1 MIAGVNLSYPPTVP
15 RNSFDAI
22 VVGSGHN
29 ALVTSAYLAKAGWS
43 VLVLERNDRPGGLV
57 RTEELTE
64 PGFRHDTYSTAH
76 PLFTSGPAYAELAPE
91 LSRHGLEYHSAR
103 YWSGVS
109 MPREQTAVVSTN
121 PEANIAEADRLAPGD
136 GAALSRLLANFAPLA
151 EPVFGLFSSDLSTPA
166 AAKVI
171 NKLLHDSTGG
181 MSNFAHLFTLSP
193 RDLLEQNFASPV
205 LRGMLA
211 PWAMHLG
218 RGPDEVNGGLWVLL
232 VHLACTAAGM
242 PIPVGGSERLATA
255 LVSLIEQHSGAVQC
269 GQKVRQV
276 LVDGGRAVG
285 VRTTDGESFT
295 ATRAVIAS
303 VNPDQ
308 LYLHLLEHEESL
320 IPPAIRWQAR
330 GYRYGRGC
338 VQIHLALS
346 EPPRFDDVRLN
357 DAGQPHLT
365 DGLDGLSRS
374 VNEAA
379 RGLLPV
385 RPTISF
391 DAPSTVDP
399 TRCPPGKAVARLQI
413 LDVPARLRGDADDVI
428 DTDGGWTHD
437 VKQAF
442 ADRVLKL
449 AYRHVANLEDAII
462 DRYVI
467 GPDDLARYNPNC
479 GPGDPYGGSH
489 DLAQSYVFRP
499 LPGQPS
505 HQTVLPNLFMVGAAT
520 WPGHGVNGASGYI
533 VAKRLLA

>member
-1 MIAGVNLSYPPTVP
+1 
-15 RNSFDAI
+15 
-22 VVGSGHN
+22 
-29 ALVTSAYLAKAGWS
+29 
-43 VLVLERNDRPGGLV
+43 
-57 RTEELTE
+57 
-64 PGFRHDTYSTAH
+64 
-76 PLFTSGPAYAELAPE
+76 
-91 LSRHGLEYHSAR
+91 
-103 YWSGVS
+103 
-109 MPREQTAVVSTN
+109 
-121 PEANIAEADRLAPGD
+121 
-136 GAALSRLLANFAPLA
+136 
-151 EPVFGLFSSDLSTPA
+151 
-166 AAKVI
+166 
-171 NKLLHDSTGG
+171 
-181 MSNFAHLFTLSP
+181 
-193 RDLLEQNFASPV
+193 V

-218 RGPDEVNGGLWVLL
+218 RGPDEVNGGLWVILVLL
-232 VHLACTAAGM
+232 ALTAAGM
-242 PIPVGGSERLATA
+242 PTPVGGSEMLATA
-255 LVSLIEQHSGAVQC
+255 LVSTIEEHGGTVRC
-269 GQKVRQV
+269 GQQVRQI
-276 LVDGGRAVG
+276 LVADGRAVG
-285 VRTTDGESFT
+285 VRTTDGEQIQ

-330 GYRYGRGC
+330 GFRYGRGC
-338 VQIHLALS
+338 FQIHLALS
-346 EPPRFDDVRLN
+346 EPVRFDDVRLAE
-357 DAGQPHLT
+357 AGEPHLT
-365 DGLDGLSRS
+365 GGLDALSRS

-385 RPTISF
+385 QPTIAF
-391 DAPSTVDP
+391 DSASTVDA

-428 DTDGGWTHD
+428 EVEDGWTHD

-449 AYRHVANLEDAII
+449 ADRHIPNLADAII
-462 DRYVI
+462 DRHVI

-505 HQTVLPNLFMVGAAT
+505 HQSVLPNLFMVGAAT
-520 WPGHGVNGASGYI
+520 WPGHGVNGSSGYI